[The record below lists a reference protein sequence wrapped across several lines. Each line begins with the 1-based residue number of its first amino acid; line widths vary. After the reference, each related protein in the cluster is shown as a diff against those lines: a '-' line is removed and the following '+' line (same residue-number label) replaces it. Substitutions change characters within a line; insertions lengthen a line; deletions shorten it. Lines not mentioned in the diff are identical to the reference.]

1 MSLQRWNELRSR
13 VALWPMGSP
22 SAQFLL
28 PTSGTS
34 VEKENEYVA
43 ASATKDIAGKKKKRR
58 LLLMGSDIFDPEA
71 NLTNWENH
79 VYRRYQ

>member
-28 PTSGTS
+28 PNSGTNE
-34 VEKENEYVA
+34 EKKNEYVA
-43 ASATKDIAGKKKKRR
+43 VSATKDIAGKKKEKASAAH
-58 LLLMGSDIFDPEA
+58 GI
-71 NLTNWENH
+71 
-79 VYRRYQ
+79 RYF

>member
-1 MSLQRWNELRSR
+1 LSLQRWNELRSR

-58 LLLMGSDIFDPEA
+58 LLLMGADIFDPEA
-71 NLTNWENH
+71 DLTN
-79 VYRRYQ
+79 

>member
-13 VALWPMGSP
+13 VALWPMGSH

-28 PTSGTS
+28 PTSGTN

-43 ASATKDIAGKKKKRR
+43 VSATKDIAGKKKEKASAAH
-58 LLLMGSDIFDPEA
+58 GI
-71 NLTNWENH
+71 
-79 VYRRYQ
+79 RYF